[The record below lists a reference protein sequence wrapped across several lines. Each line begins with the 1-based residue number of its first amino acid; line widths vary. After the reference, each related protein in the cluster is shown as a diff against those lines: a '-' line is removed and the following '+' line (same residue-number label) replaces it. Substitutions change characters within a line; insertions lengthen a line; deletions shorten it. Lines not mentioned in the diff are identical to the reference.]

1 MELTFL
7 IYNNIKAKCL
17 AFRLL
22 IHVTIQIYLVI
33 TFKNTE
39 NTCLFILW
47 IKALFGL
54 MKEEG
59 NKKKKGMT
67 FLCLDRKENKKK
79 EEWEGKRIL

>member
-1 MELTFL
+1 MW
-7 IYNNIKAKCL
+7 
-17 AFRLL
+17 
-22 IHVTIQIYLVI
+22 
-33 TFKNTE
+33 
-39 NTCLFILW
+39 LFILW